1 VLIKARVPLR
11 GKEVKMLRKVLGF
24 SLERFAAE
32 IKLTSGSTFKWENK
46 ADERLHPINEFAVRA
61 LFAEKLG
68 LEVSGKY
75 SELIAT
81 PDKAKEIVL
90 KAS

>member
-1 VLIKARVPLR
+1 
-11 GKEVKMLRKVLGF
+11 
-24 SLERFAAE
+24 
-32 IKLTSGSTFKWENK
+32 
-46 ADERLHPINEFAVRA
+46 

-90 KAS
+90 KVS